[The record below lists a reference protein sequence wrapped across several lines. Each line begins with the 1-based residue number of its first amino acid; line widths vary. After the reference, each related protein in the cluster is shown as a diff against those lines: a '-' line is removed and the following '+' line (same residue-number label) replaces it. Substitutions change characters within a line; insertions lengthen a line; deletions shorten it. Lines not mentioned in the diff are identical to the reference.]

1 MNATPET
8 VPPPTVRIPKFVLS
22 VMELT
27 IRSPAAPRSIISP
40 TLSSVVNA
48 VPDPV
53 TVFAAAQETV
63 PVRAAPVASAFK
75 QR

>member
-1 MNATPET
+1 
-8 VPPPTVRIPKFVLS
+8 
-22 VMELT
+22 MELT